1 MNLAFAGPLII
12 VVILIAI
19 AIIDRIFESD
29 SYDDEDDREETTVIV
44 QHTDGENNT
53 SIGIQNN
60 YDSDE

>member
-1 MNLAFAGPLII
+1 MTYIISGAIVI

-19 AIIDRIFESD
+19 AIIDHILESNC
-29 SYDDEDDREETTVIV
+29 YDDDREVTTVIV

>member
-1 MNLAFAGPLII
+1 MTYIMIGAIII

-19 AIIDRIFESD
+19 AIIDHIFESNR
-29 SYDDEDDREETTVIV
+29 YDDDYDREETTVIV